1 MASLIQ
7 WYPGHIAKAEKQLL
21 EQLKLVDVVI
31 EVRDSRILLSSKH
44 PKIEKWVEGKSHILV
59 CNRIDAISAT
69 AKLQWTRWF
78 IEQER
83 MAYFTDA
90 QAGKGMV
97 DLLKAAQAAGEKVN
111 ERRRNRGMLPRP
123 VRAVVV
129 GFPNVGK
136 SALINRLLKKKV
148 VASANKPGVTR
159 QLRWIKISD
168 QIELLDTPGVIPPL
182 LHDQNAALKLA
193 ICDDIGQAAYDN
205 VLVAAE
211 ALEMLLRLNVNLKS
225 RYEID
230 PDGATTGIE
239 YIHQVAALNK
249 FQGDLDKVA
258 RLILYDFRKGKL
270 GAIALE
276 VPPSQ
281 LKLRDF
287 KDFSEG

>member
-1 MASLIQ
+1 MASPIQ

-31 EVRDSRILLSSKH
+31 EVRDSRILMSSKH

-59 CNRIDAISAT
+59 CNRIDAITSNVKT
-69 AKLQWTRWF
+69 QWMRWF
-78 IEQER
+78 TEHEDR

-97 DLLKAAQAAGEKVN
+97 DLLKAAQVAGEKVN
-111 ERRRNRGMLPRP
+111 ERRHGRGMLPRP

-136 SALINRLLKKKV
+136 SALINRLLKKRV
-148 VASANKPGVTR
+148 VASSNKAGITR
-159 QLRWIKISD
+159 QLRWIRISD
-168 QIELLDTPGVIPPL
+168 QIDLLDTPGVIPPL
-182 LHDQNAALKLA
+182 LHDQDAAMKLA

-211 ALEMLLRLNVNLKS
+211 AVDLLIKLNAKLSS
-225 RYEID
+225 RYVID
-230 PDGATTGIE
+230 PATVTSGIE
-239 YIHQVAALNK
+239 YIHEVAALNK

-276 VPPSQ
+276 MPPH
-281 LKLRDF
+281 
-287 KDFSEG
+287 

>member
-1 MASLIQ
+1 MASPIQ

-31 EVRDSRILLSSKH
+31 EVRDSRILMSSKH

-59 CNRIDAISAT
+59 CNRIDAITSNVKT
-69 AKLQWTRWF
+69 QWMRWF
-78 IEQER
+78 SEQDR

-90 QAGKGMV
+90 QAGKGIV
-97 DLLKAAQAAGEKVN
+97 DLLKAAQVAGEKVN
-111 ERRRNRGMLPRP
+111 ERRHGRGMLPRP

-136 SALINRLLKKKV
+136 SALINRLLKKRV
-148 VASANKPGVTR
+148 VASSNKAGVTR
-159 QLRWIKISD
+159 QLRWIRISD

-182 LHDQNAALKLA
+182 LHDQDAAMKLA

-211 ALEMLLRLNVNLKS
+211 AVDLLIKLNAKLSS
-225 RYEID
+225 RYVID
-230 PDGATTGIE
+230 PATVTSGIE
-239 YIHQVAALNK
+239 YIHEVAALNK

-276 VPPSQ
+276 MPP
-281 LKLRDF
+281 K
-287 KDFSEG
+287 

>member
-1 MASLIQ
+1 MASPIQ

-31 EVRDSRILLSSKH
+31 EVRDSRILMSSKH

-59 CNRIDAISAT
+59 CNRIDAISSSV
-69 AKLQWTRWF
+69 KSQWTRWF
-78 IEQER
+78 TAQER
-83 MAYFTDA
+83 IAYFTDA

-97 DLLKAAQAAGEKVN
+97 DLLKAAQVAGEKVN
-111 ERRRNRGMLPRP
+111 ERRHGRGMLPRP

-136 SALINRLLKKKV
+136 SALINRLLNKKV
-148 VASANKPGVTR
+148 VASANRPGVTR
-159 QLRWIKISD
+159 QLRWIRISD

-182 LHDQNAALKLA
+182 LHDQDAAMKLA

-211 ALEMLLRLNVNLKS
+211 AVDLLIKLNAKLSS
-225 RYEID
+225 RYTID
-230 PDGATTGIE
+230 PQTVTSGIE
-239 YIHQVAALNK
+239 YIHQVATLNK

-276 VPPSQ
+276 MPP
-281 LKLRDF
+281 F
-287 KDFSEG
+287 

>member
-1 MASLIQ
+1 MASPIQ

-31 EVRDSRILLSSKH
+31 EVRDSRILMSSKH

-59 CNRIDAISAT
+59 CNRIDAISST
-69 AKLQWTRWF
+69 VRSQWTRWF
-78 IEQER
+78 TEQDR
-83 MAYFTDA
+83 MAFFTDA

-97 DLLKAAQAAGEKVN
+97 DLLKAAQVAGEKVN
-111 ERRRNRGMLPRP
+111 ERRHGRGMLPRP

-159 QLRWIKISD
+159 QLRWIRISD
-168 QIELLDTPGVIPPL
+168 EIELLDTPGVIPPL
-182 LHDQNAALKLA
+182 LHDQDAALKLA

-211 ALEMLLRLNVNLKS
+211 AVDLLMRLNVKLGS
-225 RYEID
+225 RYIVD
-230 PDGATTGIE
+230 PATVTSGIE
-239 YIHQVAALNK
+239 YIHEVAALNK

-276 VPPSQ
+276 LPPV
-281 LKLRDF
+281 
-287 KDFSEG
+287 

>member
-1 MASLIQ
+1 MATPIQ

-31 EVRDSRILLSSKH
+31 EVRDSRILMSSQH
-44 PKIEKWVEGKSHILV
+44 PKIDKWVEGKSHVLV
-59 CNRIDAISAT
+59 CNRIDAISSNV
-69 AKLQWTRWF
+69 KSQWIRWF
-78 IEQER
+78 TEHDR

-90 QAGKGMV
+90 QAGKGIV
-97 DLLKAAQAAGEKVN
+97 ELLKAAQIAGEKVN

-148 VASANKPGVTR
+148 VASANRPGVTR
-159 QLRWIKISD
+159 QLRWIRISD

-182 LHDQNAALKLA
+182 LHDQEAAMKLA

-205 VLVAAE
+205 VLVGAA
-211 ALEMLLRLNVNLKS
+211 AVDLLIELNVNLKD
-225 RYEID
+225 RYAID
-230 PDGATTGIE
+230 PQSVSSGIE
-239 YIHQVAALNK
+239 YIHQVATLNK

-270 GAIALE
+270 GTIALE
-276 VPPSQ
+276 MPPS
-281 LKLRDF
+281 F
-287 KDFSEG
+287 

>member
-1 MASLIQ
+1 MASPIQ

-31 EVRDSRILLSSKH
+31 EVRDSRILMSSKH

-59 CNRIDAISAT
+59 CNRIDAISST
-69 AKLQWTRWF
+69 VKTQWMRWF
-78 IEQER
+78 TEQER

-97 DLLKAAQAAGEKVN
+97 DLLKAAQVAGEKVN
-111 ERRRNRGMLPRP
+111 ERRRGRGMLPRP

-159 QLRWIKISD
+159 QLRWIRISD
-168 QIELLDTPGVIPPL
+168 EIELLDTPGVIPPL
-182 LHDQNAALKLA
+182 LHDQDAAMKLA

-211 ALEMLLRLNVNLKS
+211 AVDLLIQLNAKLSS
-225 RYEID
+225 RYVID
-230 PDGATTGIE
+230 PATVTSGIE
-239 YIHQVAALNK
+239 YIHEVAALNK

-276 VPPSQ
+276 MPPH
-281 LKLRDF
+281 
-287 KDFSEG
+287 

>member
-1 MASLIQ
+1 MASPIQ

-31 EVRDSRILLSSKH
+31 EVRDSRILMSSKH
-44 PKIEKWVEGKSHILV
+44 PKIENWVEGKSHILV
-59 CNRIDAISAT
+59 CNRIDAITSNVKT
-69 AKLQWTRWF
+69 QWMRWF
-78 IEQER
+78 SEQDR

-97 DLLKAAQAAGEKVN
+97 DLLKAAQVAGEKVN
-111 ERRRNRGMLPRP
+111 ERRHGRGMLPRP

-136 SALINRLLKKKV
+136 SALINRLLKKRV
-148 VASANKPGVTR
+148 VASSNKAGVTR
-159 QLRWIKISD
+159 QLRWIRISD

-182 LHDQNAALKLA
+182 LHDQDAAMKLA

-211 ALEMLLRLNVNLKS
+211 AVDLLIKLNAKLSS
-225 RYEID
+225 RYVID
-230 PDGATTGIE
+230 PATVTSGIE
-239 YIHQVAALNK
+239 YIHEVAALNK

-276 VPPSQ
+276 MPPQ
-281 LKLRDF
+281 
-287 KDFSEG
+287 

>member
-1 MASLIQ
+1 MASPIQ
-7 WYPGHIAKAEKQLL
+7 WYPGHIAKAEKKLI

-31 EVRDSRILLSSKH
+31 EVRDSRILMSSKH

-59 CNRIDAISAT
+59 CNRIDAISST
-69 AKLQWTRWF
+69 VKSQWTRWF
-78 IEQER
+78 NDQER
-83 MAYFTDA
+83 MIYFTDA

-97 DLLKAAQAAGEKVN
+97 DLLKAAQVAGEKVN
-111 ERRRNRGMLPRP
+111 VRRHGRGMLPRP

-136 SALINRLLKKKV
+136 SALINRLLNKKV

-159 QLRWIKISD
+159 QLRWIRISD

-182 LHDQNAALKLA
+182 LHDQDAAMKLA

-211 ALEMLLRLNVNLKS
+211 AVDLLIALNAKLSS
-225 RYEID
+225 RYVID
-230 PDGATTGIE
+230 PQTVTSGIE
-239 YIHQVAALNK
+239 YIHKVAELNK

-276 VPPSQ
+276 MPP
-281 LKLRDF
+281 L
-287 KDFSEG
+287 

>member
-1 MASLIQ
+1 MASPIQ

-59 CNRIDAISAT
+59 CNRIDAITSNVRS
-69 AKLQWTRWF
+69 QWTRWF
-78 IEQER
+78 TEQDR
-83 MAYFTDA
+83 MAFFTDA

-111 ERRRNRGMLPRP
+111 ARRHGRGMLPRP

-159 QLRWIKISD
+159 QLRWIRISD
-168 QIELLDTPGVIPPL
+168 EIELLDTPGVIPPL
-182 LHDQNAALKLA
+182 LHDQDAAMKLA

-211 ALEMLLRLNVNLKS
+211 AVDLLMQLNVKLGS
-225 RYEID
+225 RYIVD
-230 PDGATTGIE
+230 PATVTSGIE
-239 YIHQVAALNK
+239 YIHEVAALKK

-276 VPPSQ
+276 LPP
-281 LKLRDF
+281 F
-287 KDFSEG
+287 

>member
-1 MASLIQ
+1 MASPIQ

-31 EVRDSRILLSSKH
+31 EVRDSRILMSSKH

-59 CNRIDAISAT
+59 CNRIDAISST
-69 AKLQWTRWF
+69 VKTQWMRWF
-78 IEQER
+78 TEQER

-90 QAGKGMV
+90 QAGKGMI
-97 DLLKAAQAAGEKVN
+97 DLLKAAQVAGEKVN
-111 ERRRNRGMLPRP
+111 ERRRGRGMLPRP

-159 QLRWIKISD
+159 QLRWIRISD
-168 QIELLDTPGVIPPL
+168 EIELLDTPGVIPPL
-182 LHDQNAALKLA
+182 LHDQDAAMKLA

-211 ALEMLLRLNVNLKS
+211 AVDLLIKLNAKLSS
-225 RYEID
+225 RYVID
-230 PDGATTGIE
+230 PATVTSGIE
-239 YIHQVAALNK
+239 YIHEVAALNK

-276 VPPSQ
+276 MPP
-281 LKLRDF
+281 L
-287 KDFSEG
+287 

>member
-1 MASLIQ
+1 MASPIQ

-31 EVRDSRILLSSKH
+31 EVRDSRILMSSKH

-59 CNRIDAISAT
+59 CNRIDAITSNVKT
-69 AKLQWTRWF
+69 QWMRWF
-78 IEQER
+78 SEQDR

-97 DLLKAAQAAGEKVN
+97 DLLKATQVAGEKVN
-111 ERRRNRGMLPRP
+111 ERRHGRGMLPRP

-136 SALINRLLKKKV
+136 SALINRLLKKRV
-148 VASANKPGVTR
+148 VASSNKAGVTR
-159 QLRWIKISD
+159 QLRWIRISD

-182 LHDQNAALKLA
+182 LHDQDAAMKLA

-211 ALEMLLRLNVNLKS
+211 AVDLLIKLNAKLSS
-225 RYEID
+225 RYVID
-230 PDGATTGIE
+230 PATVTSGIE
-239 YIHQVAALNK
+239 YIHEVAALNK

-276 VPPSQ
+276 MPPQ
-281 LKLRDF
+281 
-287 KDFSEG
+287 

>member
-1 MASLIQ
+1 MASPIQ

-31 EVRDSRILLSSKH
+31 EVRDSRILMSSKH

-59 CNRIDAISAT
+59 CNRIDAISST
-69 AKLQWTRWF
+69 VKTQWMRWF
-78 IEQER
+78 TEQER

-97 DLLKAAQAAGEKVN
+97 DLLKAAQVAGEKVN
-111 ERRRNRGMLPRP
+111 ERRRGRGMLPRP

-159 QLRWIKISD
+159 QLRWIRISD
-168 QIELLDTPGVIPPL
+168 EIELLDTPGVIPPL
-182 LHDQNAALKLA
+182 LHDQDAAMKLA

-211 ALEMLLRLNVNLKS
+211 AVDLLIQLNAKLSS
-225 RYEID
+225 RYVID
-230 PDGATTGIE
+230 PATVTSGIE
-239 YIHQVAALNK
+239 YIHEVAALNK

-276 VPPSQ
+276 MPP
-281 LKLRDF
+281 L
-287 KDFSEG
+287 

>member
-1 MASLIQ
+1 MASPIQ

-31 EVRDSRILLSSKH
+31 EVRDSRILMSSKH

-59 CNRIDAISAT
+59 CNRIDAITSNVKT
-69 AKLQWTRWF
+69 QWMRWF
-78 IEQER
+78 TEQDR

-97 DLLKAAQAAGEKVN
+97 DLLKAAQVAGEKVN
-111 ERRRNRGMLPRP
+111 ERRHGRGMLPRP

-136 SALINRLLKKKV
+136 SALINRLLKKRV
-148 VASANKPGVTR
+148 VASSNKAGVTR
-159 QLRWIKISD
+159 QLRWIRISD

-182 LHDQNAALKLA
+182 LHDQDAAMKLA

-211 ALEMLLRLNVNLKS
+211 AVDLLIKLNAKLSS
-225 RYEID
+225 RYVID
-230 PDGATTGIE
+230 PATVTSGIE
-239 YIHQVAALNK
+239 YIHEVAALNK

-276 VPPSQ
+276 MPPQ
-281 LKLRDF
+281 
-287 KDFSEG
+287 

>member
-1 MASLIQ
+1 MASPIQ

-31 EVRDSRILLSSKH
+31 EVRDSRILMSSKH

-59 CNRIDAISAT
+59 CNRIDAITSNLKT
-69 AKLQWTRWF
+69 QWMRWF
-78 IEQER
+78 SEQDR

-97 DLLKAAQAAGEKVN
+97 DLLKAAQVAGEKVN
-111 ERRRNRGMLPRP
+111 ERRHGRGMLPRP

-136 SALINRLLKKKV
+136 SALINRLLKKRV
-148 VASANKPGVTR
+148 VASSNKAGVTR
-159 QLRWIKISD
+159 QLRWIRISD

-182 LHDQNAALKLA
+182 LHDQDAAMKLA

-211 ALEMLLRLNVNLKS
+211 AVDLLIKLNAKLSS
-225 RYEID
+225 RYVID
-230 PDGATTGIE
+230 PATVTSGIE
-239 YIHQVAALNK
+239 YIHEVAALNK

-276 VPPSQ
+276 MPPQ
-281 LKLRDF
+281 
-287 KDFSEG
+287 

>member
-1 MASLIQ
+1 MASPIQ

-59 CNRIDAISAT
+59 CNRIDAISSNVRS
-69 AKLQWTRWF
+69 QWTRWF
-78 IEQER
+78 TEQDR
-83 MAYFTDA
+83 MAFFTDA

-111 ERRRNRGMLPRP
+111 ARRHGRGMLPRP

-159 QLRWIKISD
+159 QLRWIRISD
-168 QIELLDTPGVIPPL
+168 EIELLDTPGVIPPL
-182 LHDQNAALKLA
+182 LHDQDAALKLA

-211 ALEMLLRLNVNLKS
+211 AVDLLMQLNVKLGS
-225 RYEID
+225 RYLVD
-230 PDGATTGIE
+230 PATVTSGIE
-239 YIHQVAALNK
+239 YIHEVAALNK

-276 VPPSQ
+276 LPP
-281 LKLRDF
+281 F
-287 KDFSEG
+287 

>member
-1 MASLIQ
+1 MASPIQ

-31 EVRDSRILLSSKH
+31 EVRDSRILMSSKH

-59 CNRIDAISAT
+59 CNRIDAISST
-69 AKLQWTRWF
+69 VRSQWMRWF
-78 IEQER
+78 TEQER

-97 DLLKAAQAAGEKVN
+97 ELLQAAQVAGEKVN
-111 ERRRNRGMLPRP
+111 ERRHGRGMLPRP

-159 QLRWIKISD
+159 QLRWIRISD
-168 QIELLDTPGVIPPL
+168 EIELLDTPGVIPPL
-182 LHDQNAALKLA
+182 LHDQDAAMKLA

-211 ALEMLLRLNVNLKS
+211 AVELLIKLNAKLIS
-225 RYEID
+225 RYVID
-230 PDGATTGIE
+230 PATVTSGIE
-239 YIHQVAALNK
+239 YIHEVAALNK

-276 VPPSQ
+276 FPP
-281 LKLRDF
+281 F
-287 KDFSEG
+287 

>member
-1 MASLIQ
+1 MASPIQ

-31 EVRDSRILLSSKH
+31 EVRDSRILMSSRH

-59 CNRIDAISAT
+59 CNRIDAISANVKT
-69 AKLQWTRWF
+69 QWTRWF
-78 IEQER
+78 TEQER

-97 DLLKAAQAAGEKVN
+97 DLLKAAQVAGEKVN
-111 ERRRNRGMLPRP
+111 ERRRGRGMLPRP

-159 QLRWIKISD
+159 QLRWIRISD

-182 LHDQNAALKLA
+182 LHDQEAAMKLA

-211 ALEMLLRLNVNLKS
+211 AVDMLMQLNVNLMS
-225 RYEID
+225 RYQID
-230 PDGATTGIE
+230 PKTVSSGIE
-239 YIHQVAALNK
+239 YIYEVAALNK

-258 RLILYDFRKGKL
+258 RLILYDFRKGRL

-276 VPPSQ
+276 MPPHY
-281 LKLRDF
+281 
-287 KDFSEG
+287 

>member
-1 MASLIQ
+1 MASPIQ

-31 EVRDSRILLSSKH
+31 EVRDSRILMSSKH

-59 CNRIDAISAT
+59 CNRIDAISST
-69 AKLQWTRWF
+69 AKSQWTRWF
-78 IEQER
+78 TEQDR

-90 QAGKGMV
+90 QEGKGMV
-97 DLLKAAQAAGEKVN
+97 DLLKAAQVAGEKVN
-111 ERRRNRGMLPRP
+111 ERRKGRGMLPRP

-159 QLRWIKISD
+159 QLRWIRISNE
-168 QIELLDTPGVIPPL
+168 IELLDTPGVIPPL
-182 LHDQNAALKLA
+182 LHDQEAALKLA

-205 VLVAAE
+205 VLVAA
-211 ALEMLLRLNVNLKS
+211 AAVDLLINLNAKLIS
-225 RYEID
+225 RYVID
-230 PDGATTGIE
+230 PATVTSGIE
-239 YIHQVAALNK
+239 YIHEVAALNK

-276 VPPSQ
+276 MPPY
-281 LKLRDF
+281 
-287 KDFSEG
+287 

>member
-1 MASLIQ
+1 MASPIQ

-31 EVRDSRILLSSKH
+31 EVRDSRILMSSKH

-59 CNRIDAISAT
+59 CNRIDAISST
-69 AKLQWTRWF
+69 VKTQWMRWF
-78 IEQER
+78 TEQER

-97 DLLKAAQAAGEKVN
+97 DLLKAAQVAGEKVN
-111 ERRRNRGMLPRP
+111 ERRKGRGMLPRP

-159 QLRWIKISD
+159 QLRWIRISD
-168 QIELLDTPGVIPPL
+168 EIELLDTPGVIPPL
-182 LHDQNAALKLA
+182 LHDQDAAMKLA

-211 ALEMLLRLNVNLKS
+211 AVDLLIQLNAKLSS
-225 RYEID
+225 RYIID
-230 PDGATTGIE
+230 PATVTSGIE
-239 YIHQVAALNK
+239 YIHEVAALNK

-276 VPPSQ
+276 MPPH
-281 LKLRDF
+281 
-287 KDFSEG
+287 

>member
-1 MASLIQ
+1 MASPIQ

-31 EVRDSRILLSSKH
+31 EVRDSRILMSSKH

-59 CNRIDAISAT
+59 CNRTDAITSNIKA
-69 AKLQWTRWF
+69 QWMRWF
-78 IEQER
+78 TEQER
-83 MAYFTDA
+83 IAFFTDA

-97 DLLKAAQAAGEKVN
+97 DLLKAAQVASEKVN
-111 ERRRNRGMLPRP
+111 ERRHGRGMFPRP

-148 VASANKPGVTR
+148 VASANKAGVTR
-159 QLRWIKISD
+159 QLRWIRISNE
-168 QIELLDTPGVIPPL
+168 IELLDTPGVIPPL
-182 LHDQNAALKLA
+182 LHDQDAAMKLA

-211 ALEMLLRLNVNLKS
+211 AVDLLIKLNVKLSS
-225 RYEID
+225 RYVID
-230 PDGATTGIE
+230 PATVTSGIE
-239 YIHQVAALNK
+239 YIHEVAALNK

-276 VPPSQ
+276 MPP
-281 LKLRDF
+281 L
-287 KDFSEG
+287 

>member
-1 MASLIQ
+1 MASPIQ

-31 EVRDSRILLSSKH
+31 EVRDSRILMSSKH

-59 CNRIDAISAT
+59 CNRIDAITSNVKT
-69 AKLQWTRWF
+69 QWMRWF
-78 IEQER
+78 TEQDR

-97 DLLKAAQAAGEKVN
+97 DLLKAAQVAGEKVN
-111 ERRRNRGMLPRP
+111 ERRHGRGMLPRP

-136 SALINRLLKKKV
+136 SALINRLLKKRV
-148 VASANKPGVTR
+148 VASSNKAGVTR
-159 QLRWIKISD
+159 QLRWIRISD

-182 LHDQNAALKLA
+182 LHDQDAAMKLA

-211 ALEMLLRLNVNLKS
+211 AVDLLIKLNAKLSS
-225 RYEID
+225 RYVID
-230 PDGATTGIE
+230 PATVTSGIE
-239 YIHQVAALNK
+239 YIHEVAALNK

-276 VPPSQ
+276 MPP
-281 LKLRDF
+281 L
-287 KDFSEG
+287 

>member
-1 MASLIQ
+1 MASPIK

-31 EVRDSRILLSSKH
+31 EVRDSRILMSSKH

-59 CNRIDAISAT
+59 CNRIDAITSNVKT
-69 AKLQWTRWF
+69 QWMRWF
-78 IEQER
+78 SEQDR

-97 DLLKAAQAAGEKVN
+97 DLLKAAQVAGEKVN
-111 ERRRNRGMLPRP
+111 ERRHGRGMLPRP

-136 SALINRLLKKKV
+136 SALINRLLKKRV
-148 VASANKPGVTR
+148 VASSNKAGVTR
-159 QLRWIKISD
+159 QLRWIRISD

-182 LHDQNAALKLA
+182 LHDQDAAMKLA

-211 ALEMLLRLNVNLKS
+211 AVDLLIKLNDKLSS
-225 RYEID
+225 RYVID
-230 PDGATTGIE
+230 PATVTSGIE
-239 YIHQVAALNK
+239 YIHEVAALNK

-276 VPPSQ
+276 MPPQ
-281 LKLRDF
+281 
-287 KDFSEG
+287 

>member
-1 MASLIQ
+1 MASPIQ

-21 EQLKLVDVVI
+21 AQLKLVDVVI
-31 EVRDSRILLSSKH
+31 EVRDSRILMSSKH

-59 CNRIDAISAT
+59 CNRIDAISST
-69 AKLQWTRWF
+69 AKSQWARWF
-78 IEQER
+78 TEQDR

-90 QAGKGMV
+90 QEGKGMV
-97 DLLKAAQAAGEKVN
+97 DLLKAAQVAGEKVN
-111 ERRRNRGMLPRP
+111 ERRKGRGMLPRP

-159 QLRWIKISD
+159 QLRWIRISNE
-168 QIELLDTPGVIPPL
+168 IELLDTPGVIPPL
-182 LHDQNAALKLA
+182 LHDQEAALKLA

-205 VLVAAE
+205 VLVAA
-211 ALEMLLRLNVNLKS
+211 AAVDLLIKLNAKLSS
-225 RYEID
+225 RYVVD
-230 PDGATTGIE
+230 PATVTSGIE
-239 YIHQVAALNK
+239 YIHEVAALNK

-276 VPPSQ
+276 MPPY
-281 LKLRDF
+281 
-287 KDFSEG
+287 

>member
-1 MASLIQ
+1 MASPIQ

-31 EVRDSRILLSSKH
+31 EVRDSRILMSSKH

-59 CNRIDAISAT
+59 CNRIDAITSNVKT
-69 AKLQWTRWF
+69 QWMRWF
-78 IEQER
+78 TEHEDR

-97 DLLKAAQAAGEKVN
+97 DLLKAAQVAGEKVN
-111 ERRRNRGMLPRP
+111 ERRHGRGMLPRP

-136 SALINRLLKKKV
+136 SALINRLLKKRV
-148 VASANKPGVTR
+148 VASSNKAGITR
-159 QLRWIKISD
+159 QLRWIRISD
-168 QIELLDTPGVIPPL
+168 QIDLLDTPGVIPPL
-182 LHDQNAALKLA
+182 LHDQDAAMKLA

-211 ALEMLLRLNVNLKS
+211 AVDLLIKLNAKLSS
-225 RYEID
+225 RYVID
-230 PDGATTGIE
+230 PATVTSGIE
-239 YIHQVAALNK
+239 YIHEVAALNK

-276 VPPSQ
+276 MPP
-281 LKLRDF
+281 L
-287 KDFSEG
+287 

>member
-1 MASLIQ
+1 MASPIQ

-31 EVRDSRILLSSKH
+31 EVRDSRILMSSKH

-59 CNRIDAISAT
+59 CNRIDAITSNVKT
-69 AKLQWTRWF
+69 QWMRWF
-78 IEQER
+78 TEEEDR

-97 DLLKAAQAAGEKVN
+97 DLLKAAQVAGEKVN
-111 ERRRNRGMLPRP
+111 ERRHGRGMLPRP

-136 SALINRLLKKKV
+136 SALINRLLKKRV
-148 VASANKPGVTR
+148 VASSNKAGITR
-159 QLRWIKISD
+159 QLRWIRISD
-168 QIELLDTPGVIPPL
+168 QIDLLDTPGVIPPL
-182 LHDQNAALKLA
+182 LHDQDAAMKLA

-211 ALEMLLRLNVNLKS
+211 AVDLLIKLNAKLSS
-225 RYEID
+225 RYVID
-230 PDGATTGIE
+230 PATVTSGIE
-239 YIHQVAALNK
+239 YIHEVAALNK

-276 VPPSQ
+276 MPPH
-281 LKLRDF
+281 
-287 KDFSEG
+287 

>member
-1 MASLIQ
+1 MASPIQ

-31 EVRDSRILLSSKH
+31 EVRDSRILMSSKH

-59 CNRIDAISAT
+59 CNRIDAITSNVKT
-69 AKLQWTRWF
+69 QWMRWF
-78 IEQER
+78 SEQDR

-97 DLLKAAQAAGEKVN
+97 DLLKAAQVAGEKVN
-111 ERRRNRGMLPRP
+111 ERRHGRGMLPRP

-136 SALINRLLKKKV
+136 SALINRLLKKRV
-148 VASANKPGVTR
+148 VASSNKAGVTR
-159 QLRWIKISD
+159 QLRWIRISD

-182 LHDQNAALKLA
+182 LHDQDAAMKLA

-211 ALEMLLRLNVNLKS
+211 AVDLLIKLNAKLSS
-225 RYEID
+225 RYVID
-230 PDGATTGIE
+230 PATVTSGIE
-239 YIHQVAALNK
+239 YIHEVAALNK

-276 VPPSQ
+276 MPPQ
-281 LKLRDF
+281 
-287 KDFSEG
+287 

>member
-1 MASLIQ
+1 MASPIQ

-31 EVRDSRILLSSKH
+31 EVRDSRILMSSKH

-59 CNRIDAISAT
+59 CNRIDAISST
-69 AKLQWTRWF
+69 VKTQWMRWF
-78 IEQER
+78 TEQER

-97 DLLKAAQAAGEKVN
+97 DLLKAAQVAGEKVN
-111 ERRRNRGMLPRP
+111 ERRRGRGMLPRP

-159 QLRWIKISD
+159 QLRWIRISD
-168 QIELLDTPGVIPPL
+168 EIELLDTPGVIPPL
-182 LHDQNAALKLA
+182 LHDQDAAMKLA

-211 ALEMLLRLNVNLKS
+211 AVDLLIQLNAKLSS
-225 RYEID
+225 RYVID
-230 PDGATTGIE
+230 PATVTSGIE
-239 YIHQVAALNK
+239 YIHEVADLNK

-276 VPPSQ
+276 MPPQ
-281 LKLRDF
+281 
-287 KDFSEG
+287 

>member
-31 EVRDSRILLSSKH
+31 EVRDSRILMSSKH

-59 CNRIDAISAT
+59 CNRIDAISST
-69 AKLQWTRWF
+69 VKTQWIRWF
-78 IEQER
+78 TEQER

-97 DLLKAAQAAGEKVN
+97 DLLKAAQVAGEKVN
-111 ERRRNRGMLPRP
+111 ERRRGRGMLPRP

-159 QLRWIKISD
+159 QLRWIRISD
-168 QIELLDTPGVIPPL
+168 EIELLDTPGVIPPL
-182 LHDQNAALKLA
+182 LHDQDAALKLA

-211 ALEMLLRLNVNLKS
+211 AVELLIKLNANLSS

-230 PDGATTGIE
+230 PATVTSGIE
-239 YIHQVAALNK
+239 YIHEVAALNK

-276 VPPSQ
+276 MPP
-281 LKLRDF
+281 F
-287 KDFSEG
+287 

>member
-1 MASLIQ
+1 MASPIQ

-31 EVRDSRILLSSKH
+31 EVRDSRILMSSKH

-59 CNRIDAISAT
+59 CNRIDAISSSV
-69 AKLQWTRWF
+69 KMQWTRWF
-78 IEQER
+78 TEQER

-97 DLLKAAQAAGEKVN
+97 DLLKAAQVAGEKVN
-111 ERRRNRGMLPRP
+111 ERRRGRGMLPRP

-159 QLRWIKISD
+159 QLRWIRISD
-168 QIELLDTPGVIPPL
+168 EIELLDTPGVIPPL
-182 LHDQNAALKLA
+182 LHDQDAALKLA

-211 ALEMLLRLNVNLKS
+211 AVDLLIQLNVKLSS
-225 RYEID
+225 RYAID
-230 PDGATTGIE
+230 PQSVSSGIE
-239 YIHQVAALNK
+239 YIHEVAALNK

-276 VPPSQ
+276 MPPQ
-281 LKLRDF
+281 
-287 KDFSEG
+287 

>member
-1 MASLIQ
+1 MASPIQ
-7 WYPGHIAKAEKQLL
+7 WYPGHIAKAERQLL

-31 EVRDSRILLSSKH
+31 EVRDSRILMSSKH

-59 CNRIDAISAT
+59 CNRIDAISST
-69 AKLQWTRWF
+69 VKTQWMRWF
-78 IEQER
+78 TEQER

-97 DLLKAAQAAGEKVN
+97 DLLKAAQVAGEKVN
-111 ERRRNRGMLPRP
+111 ERRKGRGMLPRP

-159 QLRWIKISD
+159 QLRWIRISD
-168 QIELLDTPGVIPPL
+168 EIELLDTPGVIPPL
-182 LHDQNAALKLA
+182 LHDQDAAMKLA

-211 ALEMLLRLNVNLKS
+211 AVDLLIQLNAKLSS
-225 RYEID
+225 RYIID
-230 PDGATTGIE
+230 PATVTSGIE
-239 YIHQVAALNK
+239 YIHEVAALNK

-276 VPPSQ
+276 MPPH
-281 LKLRDF
+281 
-287 KDFSEG
+287 

>member
-1 MASLIQ
+1 MASPIQ

-31 EVRDSRILLSSKH
+31 EVRDSRILMSSKH

-59 CNRIDAISAT
+59 CNRIDAISST
-69 AKLQWTRWF
+69 VKTQWMRWF
-78 IEQER
+78 TEQER

-97 DLLKAAQAAGEKVN
+97 DLLKAAQVAGEKVN
-111 ERRRNRGMLPRP
+111 ERRKGRGMLPRP

-159 QLRWIKISD
+159 QLRWIRISD
-168 QIELLDTPGVIPPL
+168 EIELLDTPGVIPPL
-182 LHDQNAALKLA
+182 LHDQDAAMKLA

-211 ALEMLLRLNVNLKS
+211 AVDLLIKLNAKLSS
-225 RYEID
+225 RYIID
-230 PDGATTGIE
+230 PATVTSGIE
-239 YIHQVAALNK
+239 YIHEVAALNK

-276 VPPSQ
+276 MPPH
-281 LKLRDF
+281 
-287 KDFSEG
+287 

>member
-1 MASLIQ
+1 MASPIQ

-31 EVRDSRILLSSKH
+31 EVRDSRILMSSKH

-59 CNRIDAISAT
+59 CNRIDAISST
-69 AKLQWTRWF
+69 VRSQWTRWF
-78 IEQER
+78 TEQDR
-83 MAYFTDA
+83 MAFFTDA

-97 DLLKAAQAAGEKVN
+97 DLLKAAQVAGEKVN
-111 ERRRNRGMLPRP
+111 ERRHGRGMLPRP

-159 QLRWIKISD
+159 QLRWIRISD
-168 QIELLDTPGVIPPL
+168 EIELLDTPGVIPPL
-182 LHDQNAALKLA
+182 LHDQDAAMKLA

-211 ALEMLLRLNVNLKS
+211 AVDLLMQLNVKLGS
-225 RYEID
+225 RYIVD
-230 PDGATTGIE
+230 PATVTSGIE
-239 YIHQVAALNK
+239 YIHEVAALNK

-276 VPPSQ
+276 LPPI
-281 LKLRDF
+281 
-287 KDFSEG
+287 

>member
-1 MASLIQ
+1 MASPIQ

-31 EVRDSRILLSSKH
+31 EVRDSRILMSSKH

-59 CNRIDAISAT
+59 CNRIDAISGT
-69 AKLQWTRWF
+69 VRSQWTRWF
-78 IEQER
+78 TEQDR
-83 MAYFTDA
+83 LAFFTDA

-111 ERRRNRGMLPRP
+111 ARRHGRGMLPRP

-159 QLRWIKISD
+159 QLRWIRISD
-168 QIELLDTPGVIPPL
+168 EIELLDTPGVIPPL
-182 LHDQNAALKLA
+182 LHDQDAAMKLA

-211 ALEMLLRLNVNLKS
+211 AVDLLMQLNVKLGS
-225 RYEID
+225 RYLVD
-230 PDGATTGIE
+230 PAAVTSGIE
-239 YIHQVAALNK
+239 YIHEVAALNK
-249 FQGDLDKVA
+249 FQGDIDKVA

-276 VPPSQ
+276 LPP
-281 LKLRDF
+281 F
-287 KDFSEG
+287 